1 MACSHISGCELFVQ
15 FALNPALELW
25 KRAYCNGDYAT
36 CVRYKTAVM
45 GQQVPL
51 SLLPNGKKIQTNR
64 SQDELAITALFNCIE
79 KNRLRMASSLVKA
92 VGVDIN
98 ACNVEGTTALMAAV
112 EIGSIEMIKLLLS
125 FNPDTTMTNIHGQT
139 AYNLALEKNEPA
151 RIKLL
156 QRYN

>member
-1 MACSHISGCELFVQ
+1 MA
-15 FALNPALELW
+15 
-25 KRAYCNGDYAT
+25 T
-36 CVRYKTAVM
+36 
-45 GQQVPL
+45 
-51 SLLPNGKKIQTNR
+51 
-64 SQDELAITALFNCIE
+64 
-79 KNRLRMASSLVKA
+79 SLVKA

-139 AYNLALEKNEPA
+139 AYNLAVEKNDSA
-151 RIKLL
+151 RINLL